1 MYAFCPAGSIEQ
13 DRVAGQQ
20 DKSNLVD
27 CNDSFVNARFA
38 APSFTLFRGS
48 AGLNAAIVLDGPIS

>member
-1 MYAFCPAGSIEQ
+1 ML
-13 DRVAGQQ
+13 Q

-27 CNDSFVNARFA
+27 CNDSLVNARFA